1 MGGREEPLYKN
12 RAEKAKSMMILMEKC
27 DMTHFFTRNVIP
39 GEAYHKRQ
47 VHFFDLAMALP
58 K

>member
-1 MGGREEPLYKN
+1 MGGREEPVECTPRHFIKTFY
-12 RAEKAKSMMILMEKC
+12 
-27 DMTHFFTRNVIP
+27 THLFPRNIIP

-47 VHFFDLAMALP
+47 VHFFELAMALP